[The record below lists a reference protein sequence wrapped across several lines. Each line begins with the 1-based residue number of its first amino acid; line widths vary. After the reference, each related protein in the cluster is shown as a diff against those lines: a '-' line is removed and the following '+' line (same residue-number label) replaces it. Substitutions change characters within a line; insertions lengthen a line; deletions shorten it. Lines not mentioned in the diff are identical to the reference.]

1 MQRTHTSS
9 AAIRRFLLTGPL
21 TETKPS
27 VLLFPALHCS
37 GIHSRI
43 RSVHTQPDLQP
54 AELHKLFSSC
64 SLTFHFLFRIVSYM
78 MIISFLSCFVNPN
91 NAWYSLFSTFFIVFV
106 LYFYSLSTI
115 HVFANKKLSET
126 HSLFPWIFIA
136 FFTFF
141 LYNEKGYYEQQR
153 KKDAERSPNGYI
165 TGYC

>member
-1 MQRTHTSS
+1 MNAKANDTFSCPALLWDPFPHPVSPHTARL
-9 AAIRRFLLTGPL
+9 AASRIAQT
-21 TETKPS
+21 
-27 VLLFPALHCS
+27 LLFMFPHL
-37 GIHSRI
+37 
-43 RSVHTQPDLQP
+43 
-54 AELHKLFSSC
+54 
-64 SLTFHFLFRIVSYM
+64 SLLFRIVSYM

-141 LYNEKGYYEQQR
+141 LYNEKGYCEQQR